1 MAKQH
6 GRITAA
12 GAWVAGISVDG
23 VDRNAAMVEKLALPF
38 PLLSDP
44 DGTRAIQPYGAW
56 HEGNGMARPAV
67 VVTTPSGGEAV
78 HQVGEDFADR
88 PDEDELVATIDQ
100 LDVAPVEQPP
110 PARGHPDPGENA
122 VNPRSLMP
130 YFSGAKMAVTALSG
144 RVHEARQDADR
155 ILAECDRFL
164 DGLAWL
170 REQRG

>member
-1 MAKQH
+1 
-6 GRITAA
+6 
-12 GAWVAGISVDG
+12 
-23 VDRNAAMVEKLALPF
+23 
-38 PLLSDP
+38 
-44 DGTRAIQPYGAW
+44 
-56 HEGNGMARPAV
+56 MARPAV

-100 LDVAPVEQPP
+100 LDVAPVEQPAP
-110 PARGHPDPGENA
+110 CAGTSQSRRERGQTAVAPA
-122 VNPRSLMP
+122 V
-130 YFSGAKMAVTALSG
+130 FSGAKMAVTALSG

-155 ILAECDRFL
+155 MVAECDRFL